1 MKILKEKYLIS
12 NPRFTSGPFE
22 KVYKRKTY
30 PDNNS
35 RLQYIPHWKANG
47 YFAFRKHKT
56 PKHIKNDALNKKTI
70 DIDSIDSSELIYE
83 EPKSRF
89 TSPELQKAV
98 SQSLLRLSPRE
109 ERVLRMRFGIGLMT
123 DHTLEEVGQVFSVT
137 RERIRTIEAVALRK
151 LKHPTNAKILKE
163 VA

>member
-1 MKILKEKYLIS
+1 MKTLKVKYKIK
-12 NPRFTSGPFE
+12 RKTFDRVF
-22 KVYKRKTY
+22 KRKTY

-35 RLQYIPHWKANG
+35 RLQYIPLWNTNG
-47 YFAFRKHKT
+47 HFVFRKYKT
-56 PKHIKNDALNKKTI
+56 PKYIKNDALNKKTI
-70 DIDSIDSSELIYE
+70 NIDSIDSNELIYE

-89 TSPELQKAV
+89 TSPELQKAIT
-98 SQSLLRLSPRE
+98 QSLMRLSPRE

>member
-70 DIDSIDSSELIYE
+70 DIDSIELIYE

-89 TSPELQKAV
+89 SSPELQKAV
-98 SQSLLRLSPRE
+98 SQALLKLSPKE
-109 ERVLRMRFGIGLMT
+109 ERVLRMRFGIGMVS
-123 DHTLEEVGQVFSVT
+123 DHTAEEVGQVFGFT
-137 RERIRTIEAVALRK
+137 RGNALRIEAIALSK
-151 LKHPTNAKILKE
+151 LDDFQKF
-163 VA
+163 